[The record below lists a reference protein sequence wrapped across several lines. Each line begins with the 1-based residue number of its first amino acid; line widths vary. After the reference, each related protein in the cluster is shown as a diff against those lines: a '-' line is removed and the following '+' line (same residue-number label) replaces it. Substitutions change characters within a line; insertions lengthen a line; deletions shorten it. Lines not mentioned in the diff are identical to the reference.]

1 MDLLVEDNKNEQ
13 ETQPTM
19 PNTELPQITAP
30 EVLEPDYID
39 LADEARRHHR
49 QVDGPQEKADEDAH
63 TEQIA

>member
-1 MDLLVEDNKNEQ
+1 
-13 ETQPTM
+13 M